1 MHMPNDGSNFSQ
13 IRLARNR
20 VLDRNKLL
28 GFGTTIL
35 DMSDLVCQPTTGL
48 IEWLAKSLWPTHD
61 VTLIMSAINLSRTTV

>member
-20 VLDRNKLL
+20 VLDWNKLL
-28 GFGTTIL
+28 GFGTALL

-48 IEWLAKSLWPTHD
+48 A
-61 VTLIMSAINLSRTTV
+61 N